1 MEEANHPKITCH
13 DLRHLHATIL
23 MEMGENPKIIQERL
37 GHSRV
42 QVTLDTYT
50 HFSIQMQRNS
60 AKKFEDKI
68 LKSTKK

>member
-50 HFSIQMQRNS
+50 HFNLQMQRNS

-68 LKSTKK
+68 LKNTKK